1 MLFFPC
7 SAIEEEKHATVGHK
21 SEVFSFDLVMVLASG
36 IALENLVLED
46 ILIK

>member
-1 MLFFPC
+1 M
-7 SAIEEEKHATVGHK
+7 IGHK
-21 SEVFSFDLVMVLASG
+21 SEVFGFDLVVVLAPG